1 MPLDGHAQTGIAP
14 KTQSASAPH
23 LRLQMHAV
31 HLKAQ
36 SVGATCFSWPA
47 VGAEEE
53 RMLHRCVGG
62 MQEGKLL
69 TQDSAV
75 QGLVAGG
82 LGVEDVVVQLA
93 PDGPPQAVHSRLD
106 GVAGLDGPAAAC
118 GRPGRPPRRAARA
131 RRRSPPG
138 SPPLR
143 AILRCML
150 CRLLMRPCARCMGNP
165 LSRPMRSRRILAD
178 RLPECN
184 TGSRHQ
190 IACRILDIVTHGK
203 EVC

>member
-1 MPLDGHAQTGIAP
+1 M
-14 KTQSASAPH
+14 
-23 LRLQMHAV
+23 
-31 HLKAQ
+31 
-36 SVGATCFSWPA
+36 FSWPA

-106 GVAGLDGPAAAC
+106 GVAGLDGLLQLAAALVVHHD
-118 GRPGRPPRRAARA
+118 AQRA
-131 RRRSPPG
+131 RVEDLPQAHPLARHLAVHAVQALDA
-138 SPPLR
+138 PLR
-143 AILRCML
+143 
-150 CRLLMRPCARCMGNP
+150 P
-165 LSRPMRSRRILAD
+165 
-178 RLPECN
+178 
-184 TGSRHQ
+184 
-190 IACRILDIVTHGK
+190 VHGK
-203 EVC
+203 PPQQTDEKPQNSCRQAA